1 MKIGINATFLNE
13 KPTGAA
19 IYTREVSRILA
30 ERHKDILFFSPLLY
44 DDIPL
49 EYSYKTPEALK
60 GSPDLSNSLYRAF
73 YINTFLPVMCKL
85 RHIDILYCPIL
96 EFPFIPL
103 IPSVVHIHDLH
114 FIHFSAQFGFAALR
128 MKLSLKLVNYTVRRV
143 TVSSEFIKR
152 ELIKKAV
159 IEESRIDVIPLAY
172 NSTMFRPMPMEM
184 KERFLHKYNIKGNYI
199 LFVGS
204 LFPYKNLKTLMAAF
218 LKIKHKTPQFLIVA
232 GRREFSAD
240 PLISDERILYMD
252 YVPAED
258 LPFLYS
264 YADLFVYPSLMEG
277 FGIPP
282 LEAMACGTPVISS
295 NGGSLP
301 EVAGDAALLFDPNDS
316 DGLSELMLRVI
327 NNKDL
332 RDEMIKKGLENIK
345 RFSWEKTAEGILRS
359 CEKAIRK
366 AK

>member
-1 MKIGINATFLNE
+1 MKIGINATFLND

-19 IYTREVSRILA
+19 VYAKEVSCILA
-30 ERHKDILFFSPLLY
+30 ERHKDILFFSPVAY

-49 EYSYKTPEALK
+49 EYICKTPDALK

-73 YINTFLPVMCKL
+73 YINTVLPVMCKL
-85 RHIDILYCPIL
+85 KHIDILYCPIL

-114 FIHFSAQFGFAALR
+114 FIHFSAQFGLAALR
-128 MKLSLKLVNYTVRRV
+128 MKLSLKLVNNTVRRV
-143 TVSSEFIKR
+143 IVSSEFVKR

-159 IEESRIDVIPLAY
+159 IEESRIDVVPLAY
-172 NSTMFRPMPMEM
+172 NSAVFRPVPAEM

-218 LKIKHKTPQFLIVA
+218 LKIKHKIPQFLVVA

-240 PLISDERILYMD
+240 PLIGDERVLYLD
-252 YVPAED
+252 YVAAED

-282 LEAMACGTPVISS
+282 LEAMACGSPVISS

-301 EVAGDAALLFDPNDS
+301 EVVGNAGMLFDPMDA
-316 DGLSELMLRVI
+316 DYLSRLIEELADNEAHRKELAER
-327 NNKDL
+327 
-332 RDEMIKKGLENIK
+332 GFENIK

>member
-30 ERHKDILFFSPLLY
+30 EKHKNMLFFSPIVY
-44 DDIPL
+44 DDIPS
-49 EYSYKTPEALK
+49 EYICKTPDTLK
-60 GSPDLSNSLYRAF
+60 GSPALANSLYRAF
-73 YINTFLPVMCKL
+73 YINTVIPVLCKL
-85 RHIDILYCPIL
+85 KRVDILYCPIL

-114 FIHFSAQFGFAALR
+114 FIHFSSQFGLAAFR
-128 MKLSLKLVNYTVRRV
+128 MKFSLKLVNKTVRRV
-143 TVSSEFIKR
+143 IVSSEFVKR
-152 ELIKKAV
+152 ELLKTAV

-172 NSTMFRPMPMEM
+172 NRNMFRPMPMERR
-184 KERFLHKYNIKGNYI
+184 KDFLHKYNIKGNYI

-204 LFPYKNLKTLMAAF
+204 LFPYKNLKTLMSTF
-218 LKIKHKTPQFLIVA
+218 LKIKHQMPQFLVVA
-232 GRREFSAD
+232 GRREFSEE
-240 PLISDERILYMD
+240 PLISDDRVLYMD
-252 YVPAED
+252 YVAAED
-258 LPFLYS
+258 LRSLYS
-264 YADLFVYPSLMEG
+264 YADLFVYPSFMEG

-301 EVAGDAALLFDPNDS
+301 EVAGDAALLFDPKDS
-316 DGLSELMLRVI
+316 DSLSELMLSVI

-332 RDEMIKKGLENIK
+332 RDAMIKKGFENIK
-345 RFSWEKTAEGILRS
+345 RFSWDKTAEGILAS
-359 CEKAIRK
+359 CEKAMK
-366 AK
+366 DGL